1 MLRLLACAR
10 APPSSLFSV
19 HAALRCSSS
28 SPLVVTEAAAARLR
42 ALAAARPAGAGAVLR
57 VEVHEGGCR
66 GLEYR
71 FSLQTGAGVGAGAA
85 ATPDDASSDAPPD
98 VRIDVDAGAGAAV
111 VLDGSSLELMRGA
124 TVDWVTSL
132 QGEMF
137 TVAAN
142 PQAAAACGCG
152 TSFARAEEG

>member
-1 MLRLLACAR
+1 MLRLLACAKTS
-10 APPSSLFSV
+10 PSLFSV
-19 HAALRCSSS
+19 RVALRCSSTA
-28 SPLVVTEAAAARLR
+28 PLVITDSAAARLR
-42 ALAAARPAGAGAVLR
+42 ALASARPAGTGAVLR

-71 FSLQTGAGVGAGAA
+71 FSLDPV
-85 ATPDDASSDAPPD
+85 ASSAAPPPPSD
-98 VRIDVDAGAGAAV
+98 DDMPPDIRIDVDANAGAAV
-111 VLDGSSLELMRGA
+111 VLDGSSLELMRGS
-124 TVDWVTSL
+124 TIDWVTSL

-152 TSFARAEEG
+152 TSFARAEEK